1 METSISSIFEHE
13 LGRLL
18 TPMELEI
25 LDDWKKKGFE
35 DSTIKE
41 ALKEAVFNGA
51 DANSYKYINKIL
63 QNWKSVDDAASVI
76 INQNQ
81 QVTTTSTNSNEQDD
95 LSWL

>member
-41 ALKEAVFNGA
+41 ALKEAIFNGA
-51 DANSYKYINKIL
+51 NANSYKYINKIL
-63 QNWKSVDDAASVI
+63 QNWKSVDDATSVI
-76 INQNQ
+76 VNQNQ
-81 QVTTTSTNSNEQDD
+81 QVTTTLTNSNEQDD

>member
-76 INQNQ
+76 VNQNQ